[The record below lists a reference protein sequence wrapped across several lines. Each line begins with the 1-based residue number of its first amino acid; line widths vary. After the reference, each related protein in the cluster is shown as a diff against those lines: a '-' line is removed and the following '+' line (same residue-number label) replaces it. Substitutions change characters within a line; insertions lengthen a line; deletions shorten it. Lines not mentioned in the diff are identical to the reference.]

1 MPELSI
7 RRNDGTQLSLK
18 AGELDALRK
27 ELQGELLLPS
37 PYGGYEQARRIW
49 NGLIDKR
56 PALILACAGSR
67 DAAAG
72 VRFAARHGLLLSVR
86 GGGHNVSGSALCEGG
101 LVVDLSR
108 LRSVQVDAVRRTVRV
123 EGGALLGD
131 LDRATQA
138 QGLAV
143 PVGLVSATG
152 IGGLALHGGLGWLAR
167 RHGMTSDNLRSAQVV
182 TADGELRTAAP
193 GAEEDLLWA
202 LKGGGGAFGAVT
214 SFEFQA
220 YPVGPKVWL
229 SMPMF
234 PAEKAPEALRFFREF
249 MSVAPEELTGIAI
262 FWRAP
267 SQAPIPEKA
276 WGAEV
281 IILAACYSGPP
292 DRGEQVIRPL
302 REFARPL
309 ADLSAEMPFSEL
321 QQFLD
326 SDYPDGG
333 LYYWKSLYLDELSDQ
348 AIGLLARQAARR
360 PSPHSSLDLWGL
372 GGELGRAPSTSTP
385 LSGRD
390 APYLIGIEA
399 NWIQPAETEANI
411 AWARETFRELEPLAR
426 GSYLNFAGFAE
437 EGERLLRGAFAGNL
451 ERLRAI
457 KKRLDPHGLF
467 RDGLGLAAA
476 NAG

>member
-1 MPELSI
+1 MPDLSI
-7 RRNDGTQLSLK
+7 RRTDGTEVSLK

-27 ELQGELLLPS
+27 EIQGELLLPS
-37 PYGGYEQARRIW
+37 PYGRYEQARRIW

-56 PALILACAGSR
+56 PALILACTGSR
-67 DAAAG
+67 DVAAG
-72 VRFAARHGLLLSVR
+72 VRFAARHELLASVR
-86 GGGHNVSGSALCEGG
+86 GGGHNVGGSGLCDGG

-108 LRSVQVDAVRRTVRV
+108 MRGVEVDAAKSTVRV

-138 QGLAV
+138 HGLAV

-193 GAEEDLLWA
+193 GAEEELLWA
-202 LKGGGGAFGAVT
+202 LKGGGGGFGAVT

-220 YPVGPKVWL
+220 HPVGPRVWL
-229 SMPMF
+229 SMPMY
-234 PAEKAPEALRFFREF
+234 PAEKAPEALRFYREF
-249 MSVAPEELTGIAI
+249 MSSAPEELTGLAI

-267 SQAPIPEKA
+267 RQAPLPEKA

-281 IILAACYSGPP
+281 LILAACYSGPP

-309 ADLSAEMPFSEL
+309 ADLSAELPFVEL
-321 QQFLD
+321 QQLLD

-333 LYYWKSLYLDELSDQ
+333 LYYWKSLYLGELSDQ

-360 PSPHSSLDLWGL
+360 PSPHSSLDVWGL
-372 GGELGRAPSTSTP
+372 GGALNRVPASATP
-385 LSGRD
+385 FSRRD
-390 APYLIGIEA
+390 AQYLVGIEA
-399 NWIQPAETEANI
+399 NWREPEESEVNI
-411 AWARETFRELEPLAR
+411 AWARETFRELEPLAK

-437 EGERLLRGAFAGNL
+437 EGERLLRGVYGGNL
-451 ERLRAI
+451 ERLRAV
-457 KKRLDPHGLF
+457 KKRLDPQNLF
-467 RDGLGLAAA
+467 RDGLGLAPL
-476 NAG
+476 